1 MVKKLLVVWIA
12 LILIG
17 CSASEAPPQD
27 VDKAAA
33 VFFER
38 VKSAEYD
45 AVYNEASEDFKKNV
59 ARATAIDSM
68 KEVAAMGRIQSF
80 DRLTFNI
87 QGEEKNRI
95 ASPVYSVLFDR
106 ARADI
111 TVNFKD
117 EGGKW
122 KLVGFSV
129 KPRAT

>member
-129 KPRAT
+129 KPRG